1 MLYPVSLK
9 NPELIHKSY
18 TYSMEIQWIS
28 AAVKHLNDADS
39 GRLYGN
45 SAPVAIWGFLYD
57 QLKEETA

>member
-1 MLYPVSLK
+1 
-9 NPELIHKSY
+9 
-18 TYSMEIQWIS
+18 MEMQWIS

>member
-1 MLYPVSLK
+1 
-9 NPELIHKSY
+9 
-18 TYSMEIQWIS
+18 MEMQWIS

-57 QLKEETA
+57 QLKEETAWAWFTDGPALNI